1 MRRPWQSADV
11 RILQVAPLV
20 APLDDRVVQ
29 LGGAQVVV
37 TELARRLARAGHEV
51 ALAAADGSFVEGVR
65 LAPLGIDATR
75 LERADLGKRAGA
87 RPDDA
92 AEREAFGRVR
102 AWLDAHLTDVD
113 IVHAH
118 AYDAPAFDL
127 LAGAARP
134 VVHTL
139 HLPPNDRDV
148 VRAAAAARDAHH
160 VTVSDANAR
169 AWRAAGVVVRT
180 VIHNGVDLTAIAVGD
195 RRGDHLLYAG
205 RMSPEKGVEDALD
218 VAARLGRGLVLVGGV
233 YDAPYY
239 ERAVAPRVR
248 EVRALDEPVRGA
260 VFLGP
265 RTRAEVYALMA
276 GAAVTLMPV
285 RWDEPFGLVAVES
298 LAAGTPV
305 AGYRRGGLPEIVTD
319 DVGGL
324 VEPGDI
330 RALADAAARVAGS
343 DPAACRRRAEAFDL
357 DTMTDRYGALYR
369 ELIAA
374 RRPAARAP
382 R

>member
-1 MRRPWQSADV
+1 M

-37 TELARRLARAGHEV
+37 SELARRLARGGHEV
-51 ALAAADGSFVEGVR
+51 TLAAAAGSFVEGVR
-65 LAPLGIDATR
+65 LAPPGIDATL
-75 LERADLGKRAGA
+75 LERADLGMRAGA
-87 RPDDA
+87 RADDA

-102 AWLDAHLTDVD
+102 AWFDAHVAEID

-118 AYDAPAFDL
+118 AYDAPAFAV
-127 LAGAARP
+127 LAGAARA

-139 HLPPNDRDV
+139 HLPPNDREV
-148 VRAAAAARDAHH
+148 VRAAVAAHDAHH

-169 AWRAAGVVVRT
+169 AWRAAGVDVRT
-180 VIHNGVDLTAIAVGD
+180 IIHNGVDLAAIAVGA

-233 YDAPYY
+233 YDTPYY
-239 ERAVAPRVR
+239 RRTIAPRVR

-260 VFLGP
+260 VYLGP
-265 RTRAEVYALMA
+265 RTRTEVYGLMA

-305 AGYRRGGLPEIVTD
+305 AGYGRGGLPEIVTD
-319 DVGGL
+319 DVGAL
-324 VEPGDI
+324 VAPGDVE
-330 RALADAAARVAGS
+330 ALAHATARVIGT

-357 DTMTDRYGALYR
+357 GTMTGRYEALYR